1 MIVRGG
7 VCLQNHAGFCTYLS
21 IMDIGGSNNVRML
34 QAESIRDKY
43 TGGTKKTLVVRKDSI
58 DE

>member
-1 MIVRGG
+1 MSFKGTLHFNINLG
-7 VCLQNHAGFCTYLS
+7 CS
-21 IMDIGGSNNVRML
+21 IVRML

-43 TGGTKKTLVVRKDSI
+43 TGGTEKTLVVKKDSI

>member
-1 MIVRGG
+1 MRQRSLLLLVTKG
-7 VCLQNHAGFCTYLS
+7 
-21 IMDIGGSNNVRML
+21 DVRML

-43 TGGTKKTLVVRKDSI
+43 TGGTKKTLVVKKDSI

>member
-1 MIVRGG
+1 MELLIEMYPLVLDRH
-7 VCLQNHAGFCTYLS
+7 QARFTFRSN
-21 IMDIGGSNNVRML
+21 GSVRML

-43 TGGTKKTLVVRKDSI
+43 TGGTQKTLVVKKDSI